1 MLERCMS
8 TYGSLPIHGLLAL
21 DPASAQPLYRQLY
34 DSLRAA
40 ILAGQLVGGARLPS
54 TRALAEEL
62 GASRS
67 TVINAFDQLLAE
79 GYIYGVRGSGTY
91 VVRVLPEELLHA
103 LKSPSER
110 HHPPALVGA
119 LSQRGAALSALL
131 EPAVRDRPALPHSRA
146 FPVGLPAID
155 EFPRKLWG
163 QLLA

>member
-1 MLERCMS
+1 MLEQRMS
-8 TYGSLPIHGLLAL
+8 TGGSLPVYGLLAEDQL
-21 DPASAQPLYRQLY
+21 SQPLYRQIY
-34 DSLRAA
+34 TSLRAA
-40 ILAGQLVGGARLPS
+40 ILAGRLVGGTRLPS
-54 TRALAEEL
+54 TRALAETL

-131 EPAVRDRPALPHSRA
+131 EPA
-146 FPVGLPAID
+146 
-155 EFPRKLWG
+155 
-163 QLLA
+163 